1 LDKDNYYKKCHL
13 SCNTCTQQGNN
24 ENHNCVSCKKE
35 FPYELNF
42 INTKN
47 CYQKCAYN
55 TYYDLN
61 TNKSY
66 CSHNSSCPNVY
77 NKKIQEKNICID
89 ECFKDKEFPY
99 EFRFTCYNECPLNI
113 SIKSE
118 TKYFFCNA
126 LCPKEFPFEIIST
139 QKCVDVCSITDRQK
153 ELCKINYEPKEEETG
168 DNDNKDA
175 SKEIEDKAVEN
186 IQQEI
191 TSGFDT
197 EELDKGENVVIKQ
210 KDSTVTISTT
220 ENQKSEKSKNIS
232 TINLGECENKIKDE
246 YNIPRNKSLYI
257 LKLDIKQE
265 GSKIPKIEYE
275 VYYPLFNNGLIKL
288 NMTAC
293 ENSKID
299 LSIPVEISENNIDKL
314 NASSDYYNDICYTDT
329 SENGTDIS
337 LADRKK
343 NFVNNNLT
351 VCEEDCDFISYDYEM
366 EKAVCSCKVKTNSS
380 MKISGIVIDKDKL
393 FNSFTNF
400 KNIANVKVLKCYGLI
415 FSIEAYKNNY
425 SNLILLGIILLLLIT
440 MIIFYC
446 KGWNYLKELMD
457 KILFLK
463 SNTKKVKA
471 ITRRKEKEKEKE
483 LNQQRITENINNI
496 NNININNDIKNN
508 NGSNKKR
515 KGKRKKGKKKQIKK
529 NDKDIKNNNNIIND
543 KNIHNNHINNIIQ
556 IAPPLNV
563 LFKRYLEQNNLK
575 EEDIDFTKPNPIK
588 KIKKKNGINKVNN
601 IPNMNTLNEDNIIS
615 NDNKNN
621 NSNRP
626 LGNIN
631 NNLTL
636 NLNGTKI
643 KLTEEQIYEMS
654 LELNKLTQTE
664 LNELKYKQA
673 LKYDKRTYYEYYF
686 SLIKT
691 KHPLF
696 FSFLPLL
703 DFNSRIIKIFLF
715 FFNFSITFTVNALF
729 FSDETMHKIYEDG
742 GDFNF
747 IYNIPQILYSS
758 LISGFIDAII
768 KMLALS
774 ESNFIKF
781 KKIKSKNKNE
791 LRKKADEILG
801 KLKIKFVLLFIIIL
815 LLLVLF
821 WFYLACFCA
830 VYKNTQIH
838 LIKDTLISFG
848 TSMLYPM
855 GIYLLPG
862 IFRMISLKGDDRECM
877 FNFSKLLQMI

>member
-1 LDKDNYYKKCHL
+1 
-13 SCNTCTQQGNN
+13 
-24 ENHNCVSCKKE
+24 
-35 FPYELNF
+35 
-42 INTKN
+42 
-47 CYQKCAYN
+47 
-55 TYYDLN
+55 
-61 TNKSY
+61 
-66 CSHNSSCPNVY
+66 
-77 NKKIQEKNICID
+77 
-89 ECFKDKEFPY
+89 
-99 EFRFTCYNECPLNI
+99 
-113 SIKSE
+113 
-118 TKYFFCNA
+118 
-126 LCPKEFPFEIIST
+126 
-139 QKCVDVCSITDRQK
+139 
-153 ELCKINYEPKEEETG
+153 
-168 DNDNKDA
+168 
-175 SKEIEDKAVEN
+175 
-186 IQQEI
+186 
-191 TSGFDT
+191 
-197 EELDKGENVVIKQ
+197 
-210 KDSTVTISTT
+210 
-220 ENQKSEKSKNIS
+220 
-232 TINLGECENKIKDE
+232 
-246 YNIPRNKSLYI
+246 
-257 LKLDIKQE
+257 
-265 GSKIPKIEYE
+265 
-275 VYYPLFNNGLIKL
+275 
-288 NMTAC
+288 MTAC

-366 EKAVCSCKVKTNSS
+366 EKALCSCKVKTNSS

-393 FNSFTNF
+393 LNSFTNF
-400 KNIANVKVLKCYGLI
+400 KNIANVKVIKCHELI

-425 SNLILLGIILLLLIT
+425 ANLILFGIILLLILT

-496 NNININNDIKNN
+496 NSININNEIKNNDIKNN
-508 NGSNKKR
+508 NDSNKKR

-529 NDKDIKNNNNIIND
+529 NDKDIKNNNNINNN

-556 IAPPLNV
+556 IAPPLYV

-575 EEDIDFTKPNPIK
+575 EDDIDFTKPNPIK